1 MVYEI
6 ITEIYGSEFIFEE
19 YKLIKEQSFNIKGI
33 SLLRRKSII
42 QLL

>member
-1 MVYEI
+1 MVYKI
-6 ITEIYGSEFIFEE
+6 IIEIYGSEFIFEE

-42 QLL
+42 